1 MRRALLLA
9 AVLAT
14 GAPNLAF
21 GATEARLTEA
31 TARAFIA
38 RQEAAWNARDARAF
52 AATFAPG
59 AVFIDQASGSDGK
72 VVVNGRSTL
81 AEALVQA
88 RRFFAKAPFQATAT
102 VDRVALS
109 PDGRTARV
117 VGRETTRIAAPG
129 KPSRTYCARTEQTL
143 ALVAGRIVS
152 HGQTDTDV
160 RCPH

>member
-1 MRRALLLA
+1 MRRALLLV

-14 GAPNLAF
+14 GAPNLVL

-31 TARAFIA
+31 TARAFVA
-38 RQEAAWNARDARAF
+38 RQEAIWNARDARAF
-52 AATFAPG
+52 AATFAPD
-59 AVFIDQASGSDGK
+59 AVFVDQAVGSDGK

-81 AEALVQA
+81 AQALAQA

-102 VDRVALS
+102 VNRVALS
-109 PDGRTARV
+109 SDGRAARV
-117 VGRETTRIAAPG
+117 FGQETTRIAAPG
-129 KPSRTYCARTEQTL
+129 KPPRIYCARTEQTL